1 MVLHNSDLHF
11 HGINVFRNNT
21 GGQCGGA
28 LVLLVDSQIHLHLG
42 TQVYI
47 LDNSA
52 LKYGGGICVDDGSVP
67 GTSMLCFYQVVD
79 LDALNNSATF
89 VYMARNTA
97 SITGYAI
104 YAGNAQNCI
113 SSITST
119 EQSAATKLTSISHKI
134 FSHVFRFG
142 FLNTSLSF
150 RYQVSSRFITVC
162 FCYPGPAL
170 ICDENVAIVPSI
182 YVYPGQTL
190 QISAVG
196 MGSGIS
202 PAVVR
207 SRING
212 KYDIIPELQSLGN
225 TCEPLNYTV
234 MALRIWLGF
243 LCSYE

>member
-1 MVLHNSDLHF
+1 MSNTRKQSLFVFDTNAGALSLAHTAVHFKQTRFFNNSIPAVVLHNSDLHF

-97 SITGYAI
+97 SITGYMLEMHRTAL
-104 YAGNAQNCI
+104 ARLLPQSNLLQQNLLVYHI
-113 SSITST
+113 
-119 EQSAATKLTSISHKI
+119 K
-134 FSHVFRFG
+134 
-142 FLNTSLSF
+142 SF
-150 RYQVSSRFITVC
+150 H
-162 FCYPGPAL
+162 
-170 ICDENVAIVPSI
+170 IC
-182 YVYPGQTL
+182 
-190 QISAVG
+190 
-196 MGSGIS
+196 SGLDS
-202 PAVVR
+202 
-207 SRING
+207 
-212 KYDIIPELQSLGN
+212 
-225 TCEPLNYTV
+225 
-234 MALRIWLGF
+234 
-243 LCSYE
+243 